1 MSMVRTKIGAHV
13 KLLVRENDH
22 GCRGLL
28 RSLAMQLGAAPTIG
42 D

>member
-13 KLLVRENDH
+13 KLLVREHDH
-22 GCRGLL
+22 GCRGPL
-28 RSLAMQLGAAPTIG
+28 RSIAKQLGAAPTNG